1 MNIDIK
7 KEEFL
12 KLCETL
18 EKGTITL
25 EQFNKLSDLE
35 KTSEISA
42 LIHIMETP
50 GLENKDIL
58 FENIIKEDNI
68 EPICATL
75 KKIFR
80 KNTIYRT
87 DVERQNFIFQVIVDN
102 FNNALELSNLF
113 SNDVI
118 WNNKEFVDNI
128 MLKLKL
134 IPEENYESLREF
146 NMKIKLLNSEVTKEK
161 TLFLD
166 DAYLSSVD
174 SIFRIH
180 KEDNVEDYL
189 DCIRI
194 ESVRENQNFIKILEK
209 VYKKYDEHVFGYYQ
223 VAYKLEEFDNNG
235 KLSYLIDKVEEI
247 ATSDLN
253 GGEKYEKYINL
264 FRNVINI
271 DKEMIENFSD
281 DNFKYLIDQAAV
293 DDEKFYETKEILNAV
308 SEGKITL
315 EEAKEIKK
323 KLEKISWHNV
333 RSMALCV
340 YLDDKN
346 LLSDEDFKKLE
357 SSSYDEAKMIITK
370 LAIKKNN
377 DEYKNEGLTYFGE
390 KFSNNFIE
398 YINKNELT
406 KEELLEIRDKIITS
420 GSRFVPEKKI
430 FIVDTSSIVEEIE
443 LPKEEEQEEKNI
455 KKIAKSQKSGIRFPW
470 HKK

>member
-1 MNIDIK
+1 MNIDIR

-12 KLCETL
+12 NLCEAL
-18 EKGTITL
+18 EKGIITI
-25 EQFNKLSDLE
+25 EQFKILSDLE
-35 KTSEISA
+35 NKSEMSA
-42 LIHIMETP
+42 LIHIMETT

-68 EPICATL
+68 EPICTIL

-80 KNTIYRT
+80 KNAIYRT
-87 DVERQNFIFQVIVDN
+87 DIERQHFIFQVIVDN

-118 WNNKEFVDNI
+118 WNNKDFRDNI
-128 MLKLKL
+128 MFKLKL

-146 NMKIKLLNSEVTKEK
+146 NMKIKLLNSEVTKDK

-166 DAYLSSVD
+166 EAYLSSVD
-174 SIFRIH
+174 SVFRIH

-194 ESVRENQNFIKILEK
+194 ESVRENQNFTKILEK

-223 VAYKLEEFDNNG
+223 VAYKLEEFDNKG

-247 ATSDLN
+247 VTSDLN

-281 DNFKYLIDQAAV
+281 DNLKYLIDQAMI
-293 DDEKFYETKEILNAV
+293 DEEFFETKEILNAV
-308 SEGKITL
+308 NEGKITL

-333 RSMALCV
+333 RSMALYV

-346 LLSDEDFKKLE
+346 LLCGEDFKKLANC
-357 SSSYDEAKMIITK
+357 SYDEAKIIITK

-377 DEYKNEGLTYFGE
+377 DKYKNEGLTYFGE
-390 KFSNNFIE
+390 KFSNNFVE

-406 KEELLEIRDKIITS
+406 KEELLEIRDKIRTS
-420 GSRFVPEKKI
+420 ESKFIPSEKT
-430 FIVDTSSIVEEIE
+430 FIIDTSSIVKEVEST
-443 LPKEEEQEEKNI
+443 KEEEKEEKNI
-455 KKIAKSQKSGIRFPW
+455 KKIVKSRKSGIRFPW
-470 HKK
+470 QKK